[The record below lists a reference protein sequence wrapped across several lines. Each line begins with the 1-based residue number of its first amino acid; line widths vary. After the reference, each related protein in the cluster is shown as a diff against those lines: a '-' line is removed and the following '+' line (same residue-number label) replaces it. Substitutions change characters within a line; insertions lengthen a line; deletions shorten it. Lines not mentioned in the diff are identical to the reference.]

1 MERENRDLVR
11 AKDILQT
18 KVRLTIIYSV
28 FNNSLYYEDRLLVLL
43 IVEKFKMNS
52 HKLNNNLKLVI
63 K

>member
-28 FNNSLYYEDRLLVLL
+28 FNNSLYCEDRLLVLL

>member
-18 KVRLTIIYSV
+18 KVYLTIIYSV
-28 FNNSLYYEDRLLVLL
+28 FNNSLYYDNRLLVLL

>member
-18 KVRLTIIYSV
+18 KVYLTIIYSV